1 MPQVKITPILI
12 DTREGGKVDLKCEA
26 GKNLA
31 KNKYFLLYQIKT
43 ET

>member
-26 GKNLA
+26 GTNL
-31 KNKYFLLYQIKT
+31 KKKIFSTLLDRT
-43 ET
+43 